1 MKLGELEYLFNH
13 IFYHVYNT
21 CLAIRGLVYETIS
34 TPRERMV
41 GTNWEHRQAE
51 CPSEDA
57 KAWTTATT
65 KA

>member
-1 MKLGELEYLFNH
+1 MKLGELEYLCNH

-21 CLAIRGLVYETIS
+21 CLAIRGLAYETVS
-34 TPRERMV
+34 TSGKPMV
-41 GTNWEHRQAE
+41 GTNWKRRQAE